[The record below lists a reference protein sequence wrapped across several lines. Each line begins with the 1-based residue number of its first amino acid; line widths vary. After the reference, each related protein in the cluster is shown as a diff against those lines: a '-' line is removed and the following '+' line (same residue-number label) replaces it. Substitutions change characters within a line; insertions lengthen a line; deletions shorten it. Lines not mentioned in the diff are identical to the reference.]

1 MSKAGNP
8 KVWLSLMAFVGIVA
22 ALDYLLL
29 DYLVSHGLEPKLYP
43 VQVASLQF
51 PIPLLG
57 LTFVG
62 LLIVA
67 IVAWLNMSS
76 ISISVAREMSQ
87 LENLRILRA
96 AGVALFLFSAV
107 LFGPYIIG
115 ASVFWRQMALVGRG
129 IPQLAGFLQSLFYSI
144 QPVAVLDS
152 LTKLAISQNV
162 AAAALVAASGLI
174 GHYQRRIRRMR

>member
-1 MSKAGNP
+1 
-8 KVWLSLMAFVGIVA
+8 
-22 ALDYLLL
+22 
-29 DYLVSHGLEPKLYP
+29 
-43 VQVASLQF
+43 
-51 PIPLLG
+51 
-57 LTFVG
+57 
-62 LLIVA
+62 
-67 IVAWLNMSS
+67 
-76 ISISVAREMSQ
+76 MSQ

-129 IPQLAGFLQSLFYSI
+129 TPQLAGFLQSLFYSI